1 MRTILCIFAA
11 LAVLSLNSCGNEKN
25 NAHTNDNKVADSLQP
40 LKKFYFPFD
49 ELSDGSVYEYVDDS
63 MGVAVDYW
71 LYKTVK
77 DEAGDRF
84 LIATG
89 YDAFFEQ
96 RYFSREWIVANG
108 TILKDYLF
116 MQPDSATKKSV
127 VRPAKIEENIIF
139 PFNPVKDTSLAYRF
153 RIKFSLLPDTA
164 MSYDLVRNRKFDKY
178 LDYEFEG
185 KKLSAV
191 QFSAD
196 EYIEA
201 KDSING
207 GHWNI
212 NSKMIEIYAEGIGLV
227 YKEKT
232 GKGANFKNRLKRRM
246 TPAEFEKLQGAKNK

>member
-11 LAVLSLNSCGNEKN
+11 LAVLNLNSCANKKN
-25 NAHTNDNKVADSLQP
+25 NDQTNDDKVADSLQP

-49 ELSDGSVYEYVDDS
+49 ELSEGLVYEYVDDS
-63 MGVAVDYW
+63 TGFTVDYW

-116 MQPDSATKKSV
+116 MQPDSVTKKSV
-127 VRPAKIEENIIF
+127 VRPAKIEENVIF

-164 MSYDLVRNRKFDKY
+164 MNYDLVRNRKFDQY

-185 KKLSAV
+185 KKLPAV

-196 EYIEA
+196 EFIEA
-201 KDSING
+201 KDTIKEG

-227 YKEKT
+227 FKEKR
-232 GKGANFKNRLKRRM
+232 GAGANFKNRLKRRM
-246 TPAEFEKLQGAKNK
+246 TPTEFEKLQGAKE

>member
-1 MRTILCIFAA
+1 MRTIFCIFTA
-11 LAVLSLNSCGNEKN
+11 LTLLSLNSCGNEKN
-25 NAHTNDNKVADSLQP
+25 NNKSNAETLADSLQP
-40 LKKFYFPFD
+40 LKKYYFPFD
-49 ELSDGSVYEYVDDS
+49 ELSEGLVYEFVDDS

-96 RYFSREWIVANG
+96 RYFSREWIVADG

-116 MQPDSATKKSV
+116 IQSDSASKKSV
-127 VRPAKIEENIIF
+127 VRPAKIDESVIF

-164 MSYDLVRNRKFDKY
+164 MSYDLVRNRKFEKY

-185 KKLSAV
+185 KKLPAV

-207 GHWNI
+207 GYWNI
-212 NSKMIEIYAEGIGLV
+212 NSKMTEIYVQGIGLV
-227 YKEKT
+227 YKEKI
-232 GKGANFKNRLKRRM
+232 GKGVNFKNHLKRRM
-246 TPAEFEKLQGAKNK
+246 SPAEFEKLQDSKNK